1 MKVADINTDQLR
13 LSGGATKA
21 GPLLAGIGVVLLGI
35 SVALSSGEW
44 TTFWKSYLF
53 GWMVAVGIALGA
65 MFFILL
71 QHMTR
76 AGWSVSVRRL
86 AEGIAKNLKWMWILF
101 VPILVLVLK
110 GNGDLLYQWG
120 NVELMQHDHL
130 LQKKATYLSPT
141 FWSARAIFYLL
152 VWAAMASLYFR
163 WSTAQDSDGDRSEE
177 RRVGKECRS
186 RLSPYH

>member
-1 MKVADINTDQLR
+1 MKVADINTDHLR
-13 LSGGATKA
+13 LSGGAKKA
-21 GPLLAGIGVVLLGI
+21 GPLLAGIGALLLGI
-35 SVALSSGEW
+35 SAALSSGEW

-76 AGWSVSVRRL
+76 AGWSISVRRL

-101 VPILVLVLK
+101 VPILVLVLN

-120 NVELMQHDHL
+120 NVEFMPSNKAPIPASNGQRRVNAARPLAP
-130 LQKKATYLSPT
+130 KKGDVSLTNILVCTRDFLS
-141 FWSARAIFYLL
+141 SCLG
-152 VWAAMASLYFR
+152 
-163 WSTAQDSDGDRSEE
+163 SDGLVIFPLVNSA
-177 RRVGKECRS
+177 G
-186 RLSPYH
+186 